1 MRRKCDF
8 RVLSCN
14 TALFK
19 RSVINMGIRLYNK
32 IPNKIQQLETFRD
45 FKLRMKLFLLDHP
58 FYLLNEFT
66 IQPVINL
73 K

>member
-1 MRRKCDF
+1 
-8 RVLSCN
+8 
-14 TALFK
+14 
-19 RSVINMGIRLYNK
+19 MGIRLYNK